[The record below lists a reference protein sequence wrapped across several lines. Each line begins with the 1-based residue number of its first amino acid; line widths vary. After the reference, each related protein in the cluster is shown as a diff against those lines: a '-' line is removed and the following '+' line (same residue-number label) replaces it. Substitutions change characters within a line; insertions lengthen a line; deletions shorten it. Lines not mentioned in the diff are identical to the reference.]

1 MGKFLKNKKVLVP
14 VLALVVVLGAWKVVF
29 AKSPA
34 EKHKIEGE
42 VYVLPKEF
50 LVNLADGRYAKVS
63 VALVLAPGGAAASGG
78 GHGGGGSPPEG
89 YGPLPQEAVV
99 RDVVVD
105 ELTAASDRDLI
116 DRAARHALKRRIARA
131 IEKHSDV
138 KVEDVL
144 FTDVTV
150 Q

>member
-1 MGKFLKNKKVLVP
+1 MGKLLQKKKLLVP
-14 VLALVVVLGAWKVVF
+14 LLALVVVLAAWKVVF
-29 AKSPA
+29 AKSPG
-34 EKHKIEGE
+34 EKHKIEGQ

-63 VALVLAPGGAAASGG
+63 VALVLAPGEAAAGG
-78 GHGGGGSPPEG
+78 GDGGGGAPPEG

-131 IEKHSDV
+131 IEQHSDV

>member
-1 MGKFLKNKKVLVP
+1 MGKLLKNKKVLVP
-14 VLALVVVLGAWKVVF
+14 VVALVVLLGAWKVVF
-29 AKSPA
+29 AKPPA

-63 VALVLAPGGAAASGG
+63 VALVLAPGVHAAAGG
-78 GHGGGGSPPEG
+78 GHGGSSPPEG

-99 RDVVVD
+99 RDVIVD
-105 ELTAASDRDLI
+105 QLTQAADSDLI
-116 DRAARHALKRRIARA
+116 DREARHRLKKRIARA
-131 IEKHSDV
+131 IEHESDV
-138 KVEDVL
+138 KVEEVL